1 MQALSVVICEY
12 IKKKWIAP
20 WEGSIRA
27 FATEHDID
35 EKTVRKI
42 IDSDKTPYSISL
54 YTLEK
59 MCTARGITLQYFFT
73 LIKR

>member
-1 MQALSVVICEY
+1 MQKLSATICEY
-12 IKKKWIAP
+12 ITKQWINT
-20 WEGSIRA
+20 WDGSARK

-42 IDSDKTPYSISL
+42 IDYKKNPYSISL

-59 MCTARGITLQYFFT
+59 MCVARDITLESFFKE
-73 LIKR
+73 IGR